1 MERGLR
7 DLEEEIQMLKSNGAL
22 STEEREEEMK
32 QMEVYRSHSK
42 FMKNKVMMW
51 DTWFLKGEGVEKLM
65 CIPASLVMMDLTLLY
80 QASGKNTWN
89 IILSDKTFSIRITD
103 VVWIFQISLKIT
115 CVRLGVYYHDLAL
128 HVCQYFWGKQNYI
141 QVSFSPCMKRHILL
155 WNSLKVRTPKGW
167 THTSFFPPWNGL
179 NKIAPS
185 LQTQFLK
192 GKSFALL
199 LGEEL
204 CISGLLLATNT
215 WLYVQ

>member
-1 MERGLR
+1 MR
-7 DLEEEIQMLKSNGAL
+7 DLILKGGGGWKTDVYSCLFSDDGPHATL
-22 STEEREEEMK
+22 PGFREE
-32 QMEVYRSHSK
+32 Y
-42 FMKNKVMMW
+42 
-51 DTWFLKGEGVEKLM
+51 LKHNSFRENFPS
-65 CIPASLVMMDLTLLY
+65 I
-80 QASGKNTWN
+80 N
-89 IILSDKTFSIRITD
+89 IRITD

-185 LQTQFLK
+185 LQTQILK

-204 CISGLLLATNT
+204 CISGLLLATST
-215 WLYVQ
+215 CYMYSKEGWDISVCVITSITVFLP